1 MKILSKL
8 KIFGFDK
15 GDKKTLSTWHF
26 KNLSRPAL
34 IPWIDFTNFTHEFFF
49 CLKFV
54 SQTFTIH
61 RTAGEGEGY
70 LFNFFHGTKMVR
82 FDWKL
87 KKLGSTLLSIWLKKV
102 CTITIRFCFPIFM
115 THIFLFPTV
124 WYLLYWFLRVRSSTF
139 LNGFF
144 YFDLY
149 FYQKP
154 AISNLPQWMYCLNF
168 ART

>member
-1 MKILSKL
+1 MKILPKL

-70 LFNFFHGTKMVR
+70 LFNFSHGTKMVR

-87 KKLGSTLLSIWLKKV
+87 KKIRKHSTFNLTKKGLHYHDKV
-102 CTITIRFCFPIFM
+102 LFSNFYDP
-115 THIFLFPTV
+115 HIFIPHCLISALLISQSSFLHFP
-124 WYLLYWFLRVRSSTF
+124 
-139 LNGFF
+139 
-144 YFDLY
+144 
-149 FYQKP
+149 
-154 AISNLPQWMYCLNF
+154 
-168 ART
+168 